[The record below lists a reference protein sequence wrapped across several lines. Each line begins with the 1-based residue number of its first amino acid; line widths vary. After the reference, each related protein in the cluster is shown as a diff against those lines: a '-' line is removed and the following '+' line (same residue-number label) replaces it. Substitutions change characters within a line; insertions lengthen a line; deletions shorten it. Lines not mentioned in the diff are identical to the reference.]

1 MSRQENPECFGKITN
16 TGRCPHCPFMEA
28 CRFASDDRKRVEAQN
43 ARWANAYEYEDNRNS
58 TPAELPVDLS
68 PGRSFSHDEV
78 VALSAFLLRI
88 GSNRKLGRILE
99 AKLMG
104 AKSFTQIARQEGV
117 TRQAIHKRI
126 GKELASIFGFKNRQL
141 TDSRLLSLTPQ
152 EFTVLKLSRDG
163 FCDEEIRRELHV
175 NAAALKEVRSRL
187 EWKLSRPT

>member
-43 ARWANAYEYEDNRNS
+43 ARWVNAYEYEDNRNS

-152 EFTVLKLSRDG
+152 KFTVLKLSRDG

>member
-1 MSRQENPECFGKITN
+1 MSRHSDNPECFGKITN
-16 TGRCPHCPFMEA
+16 TGRCPHCPYMEA

-43 ARWANAYEYEDNRNS
+43 ARWANAYEYDDGLNS
-58 TPAELPVDLS
+58 APELPVDVT

-88 GSNRKLGRILE
+88 GSNKKLGRILE

-126 GKELASIFGFKNRQL
+126 GKELATIFGFKSRQL
-141 TDSRLLSLTPQ
+141 TDSRLLSLSPQ
-152 EFTVLKLSRDG
+152 EFTLLKLSREG
-163 FCDEEIRRELHV
+163 FCDEEIRQEMRF
-175 NAAALKEVRSRL
+175 NAATLKEVRSRL
-187 EWKLSRPT
+187 EWKLSHPT

>member
-1 MSRQENPECFGKITN
+1 MSRHSDNPECFGKITN
-16 TGRCPHCPFMEA
+16 TGRCPHCPYMEA

-43 ARWANAYEYEDNRNS
+43 ARWANAYEYDDGLNS
-58 TPAELPVDLS
+58 APELPVDVT

-88 GSNRKLGRILE
+88 GSNKKLGRILE

-126 GKELASIFGFKNRQL
+126 GKELATIFGFK
-141 TDSRLLSLTPQ
+141 SPQ
-152 EFTVLKLSRDG
+152 EVTLLQLSREG
-163 FCDEEIRRELHV
+163 FCDEEIRQEMRF
-175 NAAALKEVRSRL
+175 NAATLKEVRSRL
-187 EWKLSRPT
+187 EWKLSHPT